1 MTIDRRKQAGS
12 AEREALIASI
22 YGAALA
28 PLGYDR
34 MVDMLDGLLFGGLD
48 PLGQSNDAAAMVA
61 VDRSSVSTHIEAA
74 RAVQQ
79 RIGRSRAVGDGLQDL
94 VDAFPNPALVRLL
107 CGFSA
112 NVSAMA
118 GKSAPIAR
126 DDSSG
131 VAVTRQIVLA
141 DGRRL
146 AYVEQGAAN
155 GRPVLMIHN
164 VPYGVE
170 LPAAALRQA
179 REDNLRIIAPI
190 RPGYGTSDMLAHTDT
205 DSLLTQVAQ
214 DHKALLD
221 ALGLP
226 KTLVISHAGGA
237 SFALRFA
244 SLYPASTMALIGVA
258 RARPSG
264 VMRGCRRCR
273 CSSASFSG

>member
-61 VDRSSVSTHIEAA
+61 DDRSSVSTHIEAA

-79 RIGRSRAVGDGLQDL
+79 RI
-94 VDAFPNPALVRLL
+94 
-107 CGFSA
+107 
-112 NVSAMA
+112 
-118 GKSAPIAR
+118 
-126 DDSSG
+126 
-131 VAVTRQIVLA
+131 
-141 DGRRL
+141 GRRL